1 MPLLLFLIKW
11 TVLERQ
17 TPAHNIRSWESAG
30 DLLQI
35 VYKIYSF
42 CAHICAYISGAFNPT
57 EFFISMTGPL
67 ELSVYL
73 DFIFFQIGTWFY
85 NLRAKEANS
94 PLYLL
99 YVITDLLS
107 NLLSFSWSVNY
118 QRCIWDPGT
127 VYSGLLMS
135 SMALRLNHECF
146 FWMESSEFHGS
157 GRREARVIHT
167 EAGKGNEGDVP

>member
-1 MPLLLFLIKW
+1 MHVFFTNKQSNRKMPLLLFLVKAP
-11 TVLERQ
+11 VLERQ
-17 TPAHNIRSWESAG
+17 NAWTWNSILDVRQ
-30 DLLQI
+30 DLLQN
-35 VYKIYSF
+35 VYKKYSF
-42 CAHICAYISGAFNPT
+42 WCALCAYISGAFNPT

-73 DFIFFQIGTWFY
+73 DFIFLQIGTWFY

-127 VYSGLLMS
+127 VY
-135 SMALRLNHECF
+135 
-146 FWMESSEFHGS
+146 W
-157 GRREARVIHT
+157 IHR
-167 EAGKGNEGDVP
+167 